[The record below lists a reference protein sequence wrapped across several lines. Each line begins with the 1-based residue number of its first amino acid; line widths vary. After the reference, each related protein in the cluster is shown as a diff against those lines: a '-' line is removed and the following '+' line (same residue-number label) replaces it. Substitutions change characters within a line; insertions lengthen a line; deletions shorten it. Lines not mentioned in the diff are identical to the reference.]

1 MDSMLLVPYIGPV
14 ILVNTIL
21 AEMSHA
27 LVQKIPILLYIE
39 VIVIW
44 LGWSCLQK
52 NSGMATHNPNPP
64 VVAEATVLQ
73 TVDPPKTP
81 PTTAPIAPTAAVA
94 APAIPAAPSKARKEG
109 CII

>member
-39 VIVIW
+39 VMY
-44 LGWSCLQK
+44 G
-52 NSGMATHNPNPP
+52 
-64 VVAEATVLQ
+64 
-73 TVDPPKTP
+73 
-81 PTTAPIAPTAAVA
+81 
-94 APAIPAAPSKARKEG
+94 
-109 CII
+109 